1 MPFIGGRSS
10 ATRGFFGIG
19 GTPSES
25 TSLSSLE
32 GNQQLTISFTDPTF
46 SGGGD
51 IVNYQYSLSTD
62 GTTFSAF
69 TSLDPADTTSPI
81 TIGGL
86 TNGQQYYVKIRA
98 VNAISA
104 GLESAVLSTNTTPFT
119 IAGAPTITSV
129 TSPSSGSVT
138 VAYSAPSSNGG
149 RSITDYVV
157 EYSSNSGSSWTAFT
171 DGTSTA
177 TSITV
182 TGLTNGT
189 SYIFRVYA
197 VTVAGNGTVS
207 ANSSAIVPFTVP
219 DVPTPFTT
227 TAGSSSLFLNFT
239 TPAFNG
245 GSQITGYEY
254 STDGGTT
261 YVLVSGNLSTSTA
274 VTKEVLSLAAGTTF
288 QTRVRVVNARG
299 AGTAASSSGTPY
311 TVPNAPT
318 SFTTTAGSSKLTLA
332 FTTPASNGGSQ
343 ITGYEYSTNGG
354 TTYVLVSGNLSTSTA
369 VTKEVLSL
377 TAGTTFQTRVRVVN
391 AAGAGAAAS
400 SSGTPY
406 TVPNAPT
413 NFTATAGSSSLV
425 LDFTTPASNGGSQI
439 TGYEYIT
446 HSDGALAISSATYVG
461 VYGLTLYATT
471 TAHGFATDEV
481 VTVAGV
487 TPSSFNRTAAVV
499 AFSATQFYFTLFDG
513 STGGAYSSGGSATG
527 SFTAVNGNL
536 AVSTGVT
543 KTVTGLIPG
552 NAYSTRVR
560 VKNAAGVGA
569 TASANGTPYTTP
581 DAPAISSSSSG
592 DQFYE
597 VTWDA
602 PVTGGSAIT
611 GYDVQLLDIAAGTT
625 TLVEVGSTI
634 RTKKFTG
641 LTIGKE
647 YKARVRAKNAAGDG
661 TYSDYA
667 TTRTPSFVVNA
678 PTMAGK
684 AGFPTKGETE
694 AAIATQGKR
703 PVIVTFNPTNCLNFS
718 KATIHFRVDNNAYNT
733 TEERE
738 FLTNAAGQ
746 TTEFT
751 TWINAIYPNNPGTIS
766 FSTPVEC
773 FMRVYN
779 TAGQYVQSA
788 TTTFT
793 TSASVLDDRYA
804 TNQTFTTNTIK
815 VTGGSMPKQFF
826 NWSGTSYQNV
836 TVVAVYANISLINSN
851 TVSLKRNPG
860 LVLWG
865 ETTATVRSYTSL
877 YNLTPLRGLSGSL
890 GYLGEYW
897 TPSGTGNTGYNFAN
911 NNQKLSIQGGTG
923 TGADALTGTWAT
935 NEQINVYC
943 IVVYTQR
950 TDHYI

>member
-19 GTPSES
+19 GTPSET

-46 SGGGD
+46 TGGGD

-69 TSLDPADTTSPI
+69 TSLSPADITSPI

-119 IAGAPTITSV
+119 ISGAPTITSV

-138 VAYSAPSSNGG
+138 VAYSAPSFNGG

-157 EYSSNSGSSWTAFT
+157 EYSSNSGSSWTAFS

-207 ANSSAIVPFTVP
+207 ANSSAVVPFTVP
-219 DVPTPFTT
+219 NVPTSFTT
-227 TAGSSSLFLNFT
+227 TAGSSSLILAFT

-254 STDGGTT
+254 STNGGST

-274 VTKEVLSLAAGTTF
+274 VTRTVTGLTPGTTF

-311 TVPNAPT
+311 TVPNVPT
-318 SFTTTAGSSKLTLA
+318 SFTTTAGSSQLTLA

-354 TTYVLVSGNLSTSTA
+354 TTYILVSGNLSTSTA
-369 VTKEVLSL
+369 VTRTVTGL

-413 NFTATAGSSSLV
+413 GFTATAGSSSLV
-425 LDFTTPASNGGSQI
+425 LAFTTPASNGGSQI
-439 TGYEYIT
+439 TDYEY
-446 HSDGALAISSATYVG
+446 S
-461 VYGLTLYATT
+461 
-471 TAHGFATDEV
+471 TD
-481 VTVAGV
+481 AGV
-487 TPSSFNRTAAVV
+487 TFI
-499 AFSATQFYFTLFDG
+499 
-513 STGGAYSSGGSATG
+513 
-527 SFTAVNGNL
+527 AVNGNL

-543 KTVTGLIPG
+543 KTVTGLTPG
-552 NAYSTRVR
+552 QSYSTRVR

-569 TASANGTPYTTP
+569 TASASGTPYTVP
-581 DAPAISSSSSG
+581 NAPATPTSSSG

-597 VTWDA
+597 VTWVA
-602 PVTGGSAIT
+602 PTTGGSAIT
-611 GYDVQLLDIAAGTT
+611 GYDVELLDIAAGTT
-625 TLVEVGSTI
+625 TIFDAGSTI

-647 YKARVRAKNAAGDG
+647 YKARVRAKNAAGNG

-667 TTRTPSFVVNA
+667 TTRTPSFAVTA
-678 PTMAGK
+678 PTLAGLS
-684 AGFPTKGETE
+684 GYPSTSD
-694 AAIATQGKR
+694 AATWTKR
-703 PVIVTFNPTNCLNFS
+703 PVRVTFSPTACLNYS
-718 KATIHFRVDNNAYNT
+718 KTTIHFGFPGQWKST
-733 TEERE
+733 PERE
-738 FLTNAAGQ
+738 STSSAASQ
-746 TTEFT
+746 TSDFYTFV
-751 TWINAIYPNNPGTIS
+751 NIYSDTQNIGV
-766 FSTPVEC
+766 STDVDC
-773 FMRVYN
+773 FIRVYN
-779 TAGQYVQSA
+779 TAGQYVQSTA
-788 TTTFT
+788 TTFT
-793 TSASVLDDRYA
+793 TSASVTHYTYDEENYY
-804 TNQTFTTNTIK
+804 TTNTIQ
-815 VTGGSMPKQFF
+815 VNNNTMAEQLF
-826 NWSGTSYQNV
+826 NWSGTSSQNLTLV
-836 TVVAVYANISLINSN
+836 GVFANISSPSSN
-851 TVSLKRNPG
+851 TVTTARNPTI
-860 LVLWG
+860 LLHG
-865 ETTATVRSYTSL
+865 ETTASYRSYNSL
-877 YNLTPLRGLSGSL
+877 YNLVPLRGLSYDAAGNVR
-890 GYLGEYW
+890 YLGEYW
-897 TPSGTGNTGYNFAN
+897 IPTGTGNANYDFAN
-911 NNQKLSIQGGTG
+911 NNQKLGIQGGG
-923 TGADALTGTWAT
+923 TLAGSVGGKWYAG
-935 NEQINVYC
+935 ERINVYC
-943 IVVYTQR
+943 VVKYTQR
-950 TDHYI
+950 TTNSI

>member
-19 GTPSES
+19 GTPSEP

-32 GNQQLTISFTDPTF
+32 GNQQLTISFTNPVFT
-46 SGGGD
+46 GGGD
-51 IVNYQYSLSTD
+51 LVNYQYSLSTD

-69 TSLDPADTTSPI
+69 TSLSLADITSPI

-119 IAGAPTITSV
+119 ISGAPTITSV

-138 VAYSAPSSNGG
+138 VAYNAPAFNGG

-157 EYSSNSGSSWTAFT
+157 EYSSNSGSSWTAFS

-207 ANSSAIVPFTVP
+207 ANSSAVVPFTVP
-219 DVPTPFTT
+219 NVPTSFTT
-227 TAGSSSLFLNFT
+227 TAGSSSLILAFT

-254 STDGGTT
+254 STDGGST

-274 VTKEVLSLAAGTTF
+274 VTRTVTSLTPGTTF

-311 TVPNAPT
+311 TVPNVPT
-318 SFTTTAGSSKLTLA
+318 SFTTTAGSSQLTLA

-354 TTYVLVSGNLSTSTA
+354 TTYILVSGNLSTSTA
-369 VTKEVLSL
+369 VTKEVAAA
-377 TAGTTFQTRVRVVN
+377 AGTTFQTRVRVVN

-413 NFTATAGSSSLV
+413 NFTATPGSSSLV
-425 LDFTTPASNGGSQI
+425 LNFTTPASNGGSQI
-439 TGYEYIT
+439 TDYEYIT
-446 HSDGALAISSATYVG
+446 HNDGALAISSASYVG

-471 TAHGFATDEV
+471 TAHGFATGEI

-487 TPSSFNRTAAVV
+487 SPSSFNRTAEANV
-499 AFSATQFYFTLFDG
+499 FNSTQFYFTLFDG
-513 STGGAYSSGGSATG
+513 STGGAYSSGGTATG

-536 AVSTGVT
+536 SVSTGVT
-543 KTVTGLIPG
+543 KTVTGLLPG
-552 NAYSTRVR
+552 ESYSTRVR

-569 TASANGTPYTTP
+569 TASATGTPYTVPNAPDTP
-581 DAPAISSSSSG
+581 TSSSG

-597 VTWDA
+597 VTWVA
-602 PVTGGSAIT
+602 PTTGGSAIT
-611 GYDVQLLDIAAGTT
+611 GYDVELLDIAAGTT
-625 TLVEVGSTI
+625 TLFNAGSTI

-647 YKARVRAKNAAGDG
+647 YKARVRAKNAAGDS

-667 TTRTPSFVVNA
+667 TTRTPSFAVTA
-678 PTMAGK
+678 PTLAGLS
-684 AGFPTKGETE
+684 GYPSTSN
-694 AAIATQGKR
+694 AATWAKR
-703 PVIVTFNPTNCLNFS
+703 PVRVTFSPTACLNFS
-718 KATIHFRVDNNAYNT
+718 KATIHFRVDNNVWNT

-738 FLTNAAGQ
+738 FLTSTASQ
-746 TTEFT
+746 TSDFT
-751 TWINAIYPNNPGTIS
+751 TWINAIYPDNPQTIS

-773 FMRVYN
+773 FMRVHN

-793 TSASVLDDRYA
+793 TSASVTHYTYTEDNYY
-804 TNQTFTTNTIK
+804 TTNTIQ
-815 VTGGSMPKQFF
+815 VTSNTMAVQLF
-826 NWSGTSYQNV
+826 NWSGTSSQNV
-836 TVVAVYANISLINSN
+836 TLVGVFANISGASSN
-851 TVSLKRNPG
+851 TVTQARNP
-860 LVLWG
+860 LLLLHG
-865 ETTATVRSYTSL
+865 ETTASYRSYVSL
-877 YNLTPLRGLSGSL
+877 YNLVPLRAMS
-890 GYLGEYW
+890 YDAANNPRILGEYW
-897 TPSGTGNTGYNFAN
+897 TPTGTGNTSYNYAN
-911 NNQKLSIQGGTG
+911 NNQKLGIQGAGTLAG
-923 TGADALTGTWAT
+923 SVGGLWYAG
-935 NEQINVYC
+935 ERINVYC
-943 IVVYTQR
+943 VVKYTQR
-950 TDHYI
+950 TTNSI

>member
-19 GTPSES
+19 GTPSEP

-32 GNQQLTISFTDPTF
+32 GNQQLTISFTNPVFT
-46 SGGGD
+46 GGGD
-51 IVNYQYSLSTD
+51 LVNYQYSLSTN

-69 TSLDPADTTSPI
+69 TSLSPADATSPI

-98 VNAISA
+98 VNTISA

-119 IAGAPTITSV
+119 ISGAPTITSV

-138 VAYSAPSSNGG
+138 VAYNAPAFNGG

-157 EYSSNSGSSWTAFT
+157 EYSSNSGSSWTAFS

-177 TSITV
+177 TSITA

-219 DVPTPFTT
+219 NVPTSFTT
-227 TAGSSSLFLNFT
+227 TAGSSSLILAFT

-254 STDGGTT
+254 STDGGST
-261 YVLVSGNLSTSTA
+261 YVLVSGSLSTSTA
-274 VTKEVLSLAAGTTF
+274 VTRTVTGLTPGTTF

-299 AGTAASSSGTPY
+299 AGTAASSSGIPY

-318 SFTTTAGSSKLTLA
+318 SFTTTAGSSQLTLA

-369 VTKEVLSL
+369 VTRIVTGL
-377 TAGTTFQTRVRVVN
+377 TPGTTFQTRVRVVN

-413 NFTATAGSSSLV
+413 GFTATAGSSSLV
-425 LDFTTPASNGGSQI
+425 LDFTTPAYNGGSQI
-439 TGYEYIT
+439 TGYEY
-446 HSDGALAISSATYVG
+446 S
-461 VYGLTLYATT
+461 
-471 TAHGFATDEV
+471 TD
-481 VTVAGV
+481 AGV
-487 TPSSFNRTAAVV
+487 TFI
-499 AFSATQFYFTLFDG
+499 
-513 STGGAYSSGGSATG
+513 
-527 SFTAVNGNL
+527 AVNGNL

-543 KTVTGLIPG
+543 KTVTGLTAG
-552 NAYSTRVR
+552 QSYSTRVR
-560 VKNAAGVGA
+560 VVNAAGAGA
-569 TASANGTPYTTP
+569 TASASGTPYTVP
-581 DAPAISSSSSG
+581 SAPATPTSSSG

-597 VTWDA
+597 VTWVA
-602 PVTGGSAIT
+602 PATGGSAIT
-611 GYDVQLLDIAAGTT
+611 GYDVELLDIVAGTT
-625 TLVEVGSTI
+625 TLVNVGSTI
-634 RTKKFTG
+634 RTRKFTG

-647 YKARVRAKNAAGDG
+647 YKARVRAKNAAGDS

-667 TTRTPSFVVNA
+667 TTRIPSFAVTA
-678 PTMAGK
+678 PTLAGLS
-684 AGFPTKGETE
+684 GYPSTSD
-694 AAIATQGKR
+694 AATWTKR
-703 PVIVTFNPTNCLNFS
+703 PVRVTFSPTACLDYS
-718 KATIHFRVDNNAYNT
+718 KTTIHFG
-733 TEERE
+733 
-738 FLTNAAGQ
+738 F
-746 TTEFT
+746 
-751 TWINAIYPNNPGTIS
+751 PGTS
-766 FSTPVEC
+766 NSTPARESVSSAASQLSDFSTFVNASGGTDNIGVSTAVNC
-773 FMRVYN
+773 FIRVYN

-793 TSASVLDDRYA
+793 TSASVTHYTYTENNTFA
-804 TNQTFTTNTIK
+804 TDVQT
-815 VTGGSMPKQFF
+815 VTSSTMGKKFF
-826 NWSGTSYQNV
+826 NWSGTSNQNV
-836 TVVAVYANISLINSN
+836 TLVAIYANIPVTNYN
-851 TVSLKRNPG
+851 TVSVERNPI
-860 LVLWG
+860 VRIHG
-865 ETTATVRSYTSL
+865 ETTAGVRGFVAL
-877 YNLTPLRGLSGSL
+877 YDLAPLREVTGG
-890 GYLGEYW
+890 GYGDTAIYVGEFWNPGGDDNSSYL
-897 TPSGTGNTGYNFAN
+897 FAN
-911 NNQKLSIQGGTG
+911 DNQKISVEGYGVPAT
-923 TGADALTGTWAT
+923 TFAT
-935 NEQINVYC
+935 NRIINVKAL
-943 IVVYTQR
+943 VFYTQR
-950 TDHYI
+950 TANSI

>member
-19 GTPSES
+19 GTPSEP

-32 GNQQLTISFTDPTF
+32 GNQQLTISFTDPVFT
-46 SGGGD
+46 GGGD
-51 IVNYQYSLSTD
+51 LVNYQYSLSTD

-69 TSLDPADTTSPI
+69 TSLDPADITSPI

-119 IAGAPTITSV
+119 ISGAPTITSV
-129 TSPSSGSVT
+129 TSPSSGSVA

-219 DVPTPFTT
+219 DVPTSFTT
-227 TAGSSSLFLNFT
+227 TAGSSSLILAFT
-239 TPAFNG
+239 TPASNG

-274 VTKEVLSLAAGTTF
+274 VTRTVAGLTPGTTF

-318 SFTTTAGSSKLTLA
+318 SFTTTAGSSELILA

-354 TTYVLVSGNLSTSTA
+354 TTYVLVSGNLNTSTA
-369 VTKEVLSL
+369 VTRTVTGL

-413 NFTATAGSSSLV
+413 NFTATPGSSSLV

-446 HSDGALAISSATYVG
+446 HNDGALAISSATYVG
-461 VYGLTLYATT
+461 VYGLTLYTTT

-481 VTVAGV
+481 VAVAGV

-513 STGGAYSSGGSATG
+513 STGGAYSSGGTATG

-536 AVSTGVT
+536 SVSTGVT
-543 KTVTGLIPG
+543 KTVTGLLPG
-552 NAYSTRVR
+552 QSYSTRVR
-560 VKNAAGVGA
+560 MKNAAGVGA
-569 TASANGTPYTTP
+569 TASASGTPYTIP
-581 DAPAISSSSSG
+581 DAPATPTSSSG

-597 VTWDA
+597 VTWVA
-602 PVTGGSAIT
+602 PATGGSAIT
-611 GYDVQLLDIAAGTT
+611 GYDVELLDIAAGTT
-625 TLVEVGSTI
+625 TLFNAGSTI

-647 YKARVRAKNAAGDG
+647 YKARVRAKNAAGDS

-667 TTRTPSFVVNA
+667 TTRTPSFAVTA
-678 PTMAGK
+678 PTLSVAAGYPSTTNS
-684 AGFPTKGETE
+684 GTW
-694 AAIATQGKR
+694 GKR
-703 PVIVTFNPTNCLNFS
+703 PVQVSFDPTDCLNFS
-718 KATIHFRVDNNAYNT
+718 KASIHFKVTGTHNPTEVVET
-733 TEERE
+733 TS
-738 FLTNAAGQ
+738 NVAAG
-746 TTEFT
+746 
-751 TWINAIYPNNPGTIS
+751 TI
-766 FSTPVEC
+766 FSTFVNVFGDTQNIGTSVAVEC
-773 FMRVYN
+773 FMRVHN

-793 TSASVLDDRYA
+793 TSASVTHYTYTENNFVETDL
-804 TNQTFTTNTIK
+804 QS
-815 VTGGSMPKQFF
+815 VTSGTMTEKFF
-826 NWSGTSYQNV
+826 NWSGTSNQNI
-836 TVVAVYANISLINSN
+836 TLLAIYANIPVTNYN
-851 TVSLKRNPG
+851 TVSTSRNPL
-860 LVLWG
+860 LVIYG
-865 ETTATVRSYTSL
+865 ETTATVRTYLSL
-877 YNLTPLRGLSGSL
+877 YDLPSLRAVSGGGAGGIFVGSFHTPA
-890 GYLGEYW
+890 
-897 TPSGTGNTGYNFAN
+897 GTGNTSYEFAN
-911 NNQKLSIQGGTG
+911 NNQKISIRGGGSLSGN
-923 TGADALTGTWAT
+923 WAT
-935 NEQINVYC
+935 NEIIRVKAIVY
-943 IVVYTQR
+943 YTER
-950 TDHYI
+950 TTNSI

>member
-19 GTPSES
+19 GTPSEP

-32 GNQQLTISFTDPTF
+32 GNQQLTISFTNPVFT
-46 SGGGD
+46 GGGD
-51 IVNYQYSLSTD
+51 LVNYQYSLSTD

-69 TSLDPADTTSPI
+69 TSLSPADITSPI

-119 IAGAPTITSV
+119 ISGAPTITSV
-129 TSPSSGSVT
+129 VSSSSGSVT
-138 VAYSAPSSNGG
+138 VAYNAPASNGG

-157 EYSSNSGSSWTAFT
+157 EYSSNSGSSWTAFS

-197 VTVAGNGTVS
+197 VTIAGNGTVS
-207 ANSSAIVPFTVP
+207 ANSSAVVPFTVP
-219 DVPTPFTT
+219 DVPTSFTT
-227 TAGSSSLFLNFT
+227 TAGSSSLILAFT

-254 STDGGTT
+254 STDGGST

-274 VTKEVLSLAAGTTF
+274 VTRTVASLTPGTTF

-318 SFTTTAGSSKLTLA
+318 SFTTTAGSSQLTLA

-369 VTKEVLSL
+369 VTRTVTGLA
-377 TAGTTFQTRVRVVN
+377 AGTTFQTRVRVVN

-413 NFTATAGSSSLV
+413 NFTATPGSSSLV
-425 LDFTTPASNGGSQI
+425 LDFTTPAYNGGSQI
-439 TGYEYIT
+439 TDYEYIT
-446 HSDGALAISSATYVG
+446 HNDGALAISGAIYG
-461 VYGLTLYATT
+461 AAYGLTLYTTT
-471 TAHGFATDEV
+471 TAHGFATGEI

-487 TPSSFNRTAAVV
+487 SPSSFNRTAEVYV
-499 AFSATQFYFTLFDG
+499 FTSTQFYFTLFNG
-513 STGGAYSSGGSATG
+513 STGGAYSSGGTATG

-536 AVSTGVT
+536 SVSTGVT
-543 KTVTGLIPG
+543 KTVTGLLPG
-552 NAYSTRVR
+552 ESYSTRVR

-569 TASANGTPYTTP
+569 TASATGTPYTVPNAPDTP
-581 DAPAISSSSSG
+581 TSSSG

-597 VTWDA
+597 VTWVA
-602 PVTGGSAIT
+602 PTTGGSAIT
-611 GYDVQLLDIAAGTT
+611 GYDVELLDIAAGTT
-625 TLVEVGSTI
+625 TLVNVGSTT

-647 YKARVRAKNAAGDG
+647 YKARVRAKNAAGDS

-667 TTRTPSFVVNA
+667 TTRIPSFAVTA
-678 PTMAGK
+678 PTLAGLS
-684 AGFPTKGETE
+684 GYPSTTD
-694 AAIATQGKR
+694 AATWTKR
-703 PVIVTFNPTNCLNFS
+703 PVRVTFSPTACLNYS
-718 KATIHFRVDNNAYNT
+718 KTTIHFGFTGTYN
-733 TEERE
+733 
-738 FLTNAAGQ
+738 
-746 TTEFT
+746 
-751 TWINAIYPNNPGTIS
+751 
-766 FSTPVEC
+766 STPVRESTSSAASQTSDFSTFINVFGDTQNIGVSTAVEC
-773 FMRVYN
+773 FIRVHN
-779 TAGQYVQSA
+779 TAGQYVQSTA
-788 TTTFT
+788 TTFT
-793 TSASVLDDRYA
+793 TSASVTHYTYNEDNYH
-804 TNQTFTTNTIK
+804 TTNTIQ
-815 VTGGSMPKQFF
+815 VTGGSMAEQFF
-826 NWSGTSYQNV
+826 NWSGTSSQNV
-836 TVVAVYANISLINSN
+836 TLVGVFANISSINSN
-851 TVSLKRNPG
+851 TVTTNRNPL
-860 LVLWG
+860 LVIYQA
-865 ETTATVRSYTSL
+865 TTATVRSYTPMYDL
-877 YNLTPLRGLSGSL
+877 PGVRAQSGSL
-890 GYLGEYW
+890 GYVGEYW
-897 TPSGTGNTGYNFAN
+897 VPGGTGNASYDFAN
-911 NNQKLSIQGGTG
+911 DNQKLSIRGYG
-923 TGADALTGTWAT
+923 ALTGTWAT
-935 NEQINVYC
+935 NERINVYC
-943 IVVYTQR
+943 VVRYTQR
-950 TDHYI
+950 TTNLI

>member
-19 GTPSES
+19 GTPSE
-25 TSLSSLE
+25 TSSMSSLE

-46 SGGGD
+46 TGGGD
-51 IVNYQYSLSTD
+51 LVNYQYSLSTD

-69 TSLDPADTTSPI
+69 ASLSPADTTSPI

-119 IAGAPTITSV
+119 ISEAPTITSV

-138 VAYSAPSSNGG
+138 VAYNAPAFNGG

-157 EYSSNSGSSWTAFT
+157 EYSSNSGSSWTAFS

-207 ANSSAIVPFTVP
+207 ANSSAIIPFTVP
-219 DVPTPFTT
+219 DVPTSFTT
-227 TAGSSSLFLNFT
+227 TAGSSSLILAFT

-254 STDGGTT
+254 STDGGST

-274 VTKEVLSLAAGTTF
+274 VTRTVAGLTPGTTF

-311 TVPNAPT
+311 TVPNVPT
-318 SFTTTAGSSKLTLA
+318 SFTTTAGSSQLTLA

-369 VTKEVLSL
+369 VTRTVTGLA
-377 TAGTTFQTRVRVVN
+377 AGTTFQTRVRVVN

-406 TVPNAPT
+406 TVPDAPT
-413 NFTATAGSSSLV
+413 NFTATPGSSSLV

-439 TGYEYIT
+439 TSYEY
-446 HSDGALAISSATYVG
+446 S
-461 VYGLTLYATT
+461 
-471 TAHGFATDEV
+471 TD
-481 VTVAGV
+481 AGV
-487 TPSSFNRTAAVV
+487 TFI
-499 AFSATQFYFTLFDG
+499 
-513 STGGAYSSGGSATG
+513 
-527 SFTAVNGNL
+527 AVNGNL
-536 AVSTGVT
+536 AVSTGAT
-543 KTVTGLIPG
+543 KTVTGLTPG
-552 NAYSTRVR
+552 QSYSTRVR
-560 VKNAAGVGA
+560 VVNAAGAGT
-569 TASANGTPYTTP
+569 TASASGTPYTVP
-581 DAPAISSSSSG
+581 NAPATPTSSSG

-597 VTWDA
+597 VTWVA
-602 PVTGGSAIT
+602 PATGGSAIT
-611 GYDVQLLDIAAGTT
+611 GYDVELLDIAAGTA
-625 TLVEVGSTI
+625 TLVNVGSTT
-634 RTKKFTG
+634 RTRKFTG

-647 YKARVRAKNAAGDG
+647 YKARVRAKNAAGDS

-667 TTRTPSFVVNA
+667 TTRIPSFEVTA
-678 PTMAGK
+678 PTLSVAAGYPSTTN
-684 AGFPTKGETE
+684 AGTW
-694 AAIATQGKR
+694 GKR
-703 PVIVTFNPTNCLNFS
+703 PVQVSFDPTDCLNFS
-718 KATIHFRVDNNAYNT
+718 KASIHFKVTGTYNPTEVVET
-733 TEERE
+733 TS
-738 FLTNAAGQ
+738 NVAAG
-746 TTEFT
+746 
-751 TWINAIYPNNPGTIS
+751 TI
-766 FSTPVEC
+766 FSTFVNVYGDTQNIGTSVAVEC
-773 FMRVYN
+773 FMRVHN

-793 TSASVLDDRYA
+793 TSASVTHYTYTENNYFETDL
-804 TNQTFTTNTIK
+804 QS
-815 VTGGSMPKQFF
+815 VTSGKMTEKFF
-826 NWSGTSYQNV
+826 NWSGTSNQNI
-836 TVVAVYANISLINSN
+836 TLLAIYANIPVTNYN
-851 TVSLKRNPG
+851 TVTTNRNPL
-860 LVLWG
+860 LVMYRG
-865 ETTATVRSYTSL
+865 TTDTVRTYLSL
-877 YNLTPLRGLSGSL
+877 YDLPDLRPISGGGAGGIFVGSFYTPG
-890 GYLGEYW
+890 
-897 TPSGTGNTGYNFAN
+897 GTGNTNYDFAN
-911 NNQKLSIQGGTG
+911 NNQKISIRGGGALSSN
-923 TGADALTGTWAT
+923 WAT
-935 NEQINVYC
+935 NEIIRVKAIVY
-943 IVVYTQR
+943 YTER
-950 TDHYI
+950 TTNLI

>member
-19 GTPSES
+19 GTPSET

-46 SGGGD
+46 TGGGD

-69 TSLDPADTTSPI
+69 TAVNPADTTSPF

-119 IAGAPTITSV
+119 ISEAPTITSV

-138 VAYSAPSSNGG
+138 VAYNAPAFNGG

-157 EYSSNSGSSWTAFT
+157 EYSSNSGSSWTAFS

-207 ANSSAIVPFTVP
+207 ANSSAIIPFTVP
-219 DVPTPFTT
+219 NVPTSFTT
-227 TAGSSSLFLNFT
+227 TAGSSSLILAFT

-254 STDGGTT
+254 STDGGST

-274 VTKEVLSLAAGTTF
+274 VTRTVASLTPGTTF

-311 TVPNAPT
+311 TVPNVPT
-318 SFTTTAGSSKLTLA
+318 SFTTTAGSSQLTLA

-369 VTKEVLSL
+369 VTRTVTGLA
-377 TAGTTFQTRVRVVN
+377 AGTTFQTRVRVVN

-413 NFTATAGSSSLV
+413 NFTATPGSSSLV
-425 LDFTTPASNGGSQI
+425 LNFTTPASNGGSQI
-439 TGYEYIT
+439 TDYEYIT
-446 HSDGALAISSATYVG
+446 HNDGALAISGAIYGAT
-461 VYGLTLYATT
+461 YGLTLYTTT
-471 TAHGFATDEV
+471 TAHGFATGEI

-487 TPSSFNRTAAVV
+487 SPSSFNRTAEANV
-499 AFSATQFYFTLFDG
+499 FNSTQFYFTLFDG
-513 STGGAYSSGGSATG
+513 STGGAYSSSGTATG

-536 AVSTGVT
+536 SVSTGVT
-543 KTVTGLIPG
+543 KTVTGLLPG
-552 NAYSTRVR
+552 ESYSTRVR

-569 TASANGTPYTTP
+569 TASATGTPYTVP
-581 DAPAISSSSSG
+581 NAPATPTSSSG

-597 VTWDA
+597 VTWVA
-602 PVTGGSAIT
+602 PATGGSAIT
-611 GYDVQLLDIAAGTT
+611 GYDVELLDIAAGTT
-625 TLVEVGSTI
+625 TLVNVGSTI
-634 RTKKFTG
+634 RTRKFTG

-647 YKARVRAKNAAGDG
+647 YKARVRAKNAAGDS

-667 TTRTPSFVVNA
+667 TTRTPSFAVTA
-678 PTMAGK
+678 PTLAGLS
-684 AGFPTKGETE
+684 GYPSTSD
-694 AAIATQGKR
+694 AATWTKR
-703 PVIVTFNPTNCLNFS
+703 PVRVTFSPTACLNYS
-718 KATIHFRVDNNAYNT
+718 KTTIHFD
-733 TEERE
+733 
-738 FLTNAAGQ
+738 F
-746 TTEFT
+746 
-751 TWINAIYPNNPGTIS
+751 PGTYN
-766 FSTPVEC
+766 STPVRESVSSAANQLSDFSTYTNVFGDPQFILASTPVQC
-773 FMRVYN
+773 YIRVHN
-779 TAGQYVQSA
+779 TAGQYVQSTA
-788 TTTFT
+788 TTFT
-793 TSASVLDDRYA
+793 TSALITHY
-804 TNQTFTTNTIK
+804 TYTENNTFVTDLQS
-815 VTGGSMPKQFF
+815 VTGGTMTEKFF
-826 NWSGTSYQNV
+826 NWSGTSNQNI
-836 TVVAVYANISLINSN
+836 TLLAIYANIPVTNYN
-851 TVSLKRNPG
+851 TVTQNRNPI
-860 LVLWG
+860 LVMYKG
-865 ETTATVRSYTSL
+865 TTDTVRTYLAL
-877 YNLTPLRGLSGSL
+877 YDLPDLRPISGGGAGGIFVGSFYAP
-890 GYLGEYW
+890 G
-897 TPSGTGNTGYNFAN
+897 GTGNANYDFAN
-911 NNQKLSIQGGTG
+911 NNQKISIRGGG
-923 TGADALTGTWAT
+923 NISGNWAT
-935 NEQINVYC
+935 NEIIRVKAIVY
-943 IVVYTQR
+943 YTER
-950 TDHYI
+950 TTNLI

>member
-32 GNQQLTISFTDPTF
+32 GNQQLAISFTDPTF

-119 IAGAPTITSV
+119 ISGAPTITSV

-219 DVPTPFTT
+219 NVPTSFTT
-227 TAGSSSLFLNFT
+227 TAGSSSLILAFT
-239 TPAFNG
+239 TPASNG

-261 YVLVSGNLSTSTA
+261 YVLVSGDLSTSTA
-274 VTKEVLSLAAGTTF
+274 VTRTVAGLTPGTTF

-318 SFTTTAGSSKLTLA
+318 SFTTTAGSSELILA

-369 VTKEVLSL
+369 VTRTVTGL

-413 NFTATAGSSSLV
+413 GFTATAGSSSLV

-446 HSDGALAISSATYVG
+446 HNDGNRFISGAIYVD
-461 VYGLTLYATT
+461 VYGLTLYTT
-471 TAHGFATDEV
+471 GTAHGYSTGEV
-481 VTVAGV
+481 VTVTGV
-487 TPSSFNRTAAVV
+487 TPSSFDRTAEVV
-499 AFSATQFYFTLFDG
+499 AFSATQFYFTLFNG
-513 STGGAYSSGGSATG
+513 STSGAYSSGGTSFG

-536 AVSTGVT
+536 STSTAVT
-543 KTVTGLIPG
+543 KTVTGLIPS
-552 NAYSTRVR
+552 NTYSTRVR
-560 VKNAAGVGA
+560 VVNAAGAGA
-569 TASANGTPYTTP
+569 TASASGTPYTIP
-581 DAPAISSSSSG
+581 DAPATPTSSSG

-597 VTWDA
+597 VTWVA
-602 PVTGGSAIT
+602 PATGGSAIT
-611 GYDVQLLDIAAGTT
+611 GYDVELLDIAAGTT
-625 TLVEVGSTI
+625 TLFNAGSTI

-667 TTRTPSFVVNA
+667 TTRTPSFAVTA
-678 PTMAGK
+678 PTLSVAAGYPSTTNS
-684 AGFPTKGETE
+684 GTW
-694 AAIATQGKR
+694 GKR
-703 PVIVTFNPTNCLNFS
+703 PVQVSFDPTDCLNFS
-718 KATIHFRVDNNAYNT
+718 KASIHFKVTGTYNPTEVVET
-733 TEERE
+733 TS
-738 FLTNAAGQ
+738 NVAAG
-746 TTEFT
+746 TIFYTFV
-751 TWINAIYPNNPGTIS
+751 NAFGDTQNIGTS
-766 FSTPVEC
+766 VAVEC
-773 FMRVYN
+773 FMRVHN

-793 TSASVLDDRYA
+793 TSASVNHYTYTENNTFA
-804 TNQTFTTNTIK
+804 TDVQTVTSTTMGK
-815 VTGGSMPKQFF
+815 KFF
-826 NWSGTSYQNV
+826 NWSGTSNQNV
-836 TVVAVYANISLINSN
+836 TLVALYTNIPVTNYN
-851 TVSLKRNPG
+851 TVSVERNPVVRIHG
-860 LVLWG
+860 NTTASVRGSIALYDLAPLRAVTGGGYG
-865 ETTATVRSYTSL
+865 ETAIYA
-877 YNLTPLRGLSGSL
+877 
-890 GYLGEYW
+890 GEYW
-897 TPSGTGNTGYNFAN
+897 NPGGDDNSSYAFGND
-911 NNQKLSIQGGTG
+911 NQKISVEGYGVPASTYN
-923 TGADALTGTWAT
+923 T
-935 NEQINVYC
+935 NRIINVKA

-950 TDHYI
+950 TANSI